1 MPSFSK
7 ILPASFCRLLSP
19 TVDTG
24 FGYIHAS
31 QVMRLEG
38 TTFTAML
45 AALAILKP
53 ASLQIATWLKSCLVK
68 MS

>member
-1 MPSFSK
+1 MCAHA
-7 ILPASFCRLLSP
+7 ILLKDPAFFPLLL
-19 TVDTG
+19 TTDLDT
-24 FGYIHAS
+24 S
-31 QVMRLEG
+31 QVKLRLEG